1 MQYSRHECI
10 IETEKKVKRKYIES
24 IAKVVMV
31 GLSKRE
37 EKIIES
43 LREGE
48 DLSVSG
54 LSRALGV
61 SVVTVR
67 ADLKLLEEKG
77 MIIRTRGGAIPA
89 FHPDLMDRRSSHT
102 AEKERIAKA
111 AAELV
116 KDGDKIM
123 ITNGTTSA
131 LVGRYLLGRR
141 DVQIVTNST
150 LLLPYARV
158 NPNMNITFVGGEFRP
173 SAEALV
179 GPEAIHRIDQFHVS
193 MTITGTDGV
202 TLEHGLTTHL
212 VENAEIVRK
221 MCGQSD
227 TRVLVVDSSK
237 FGKKGFVKILPLE
250 EIDILITDTGLDPKE
265 AETIEGL
272 GVEVYRV

>member
-1 MQYSRHECI
+1 
-10 IETEKKVKRKYIES
+10 
-24 IAKVVMV
+24 MV

>member
-1 MQYSRHECI
+1 MI
-10 IETEKKVKRKYIES
+10 GV
-24 IAKVVMV
+24 
-31 GLSKRE
+31 SKRE
-37 EKIIES
+37 NQILES
-43 LREGE
+43 LRTGE
-48 DLSVSG
+48 SYSVSE
-54 LSRALGV
+54 LSHKLGV

-67 ADLKLLEEKG
+67 ADYKSLEEKG
-77 MIIRTRGGAIPA
+77 MIIRAHGGAILA
-89 FHPDLMDRRSSHT
+89 FHPELMERMGSRR

-212 VENAEIVRK
+212 VESAEIVRR
-221 MCGQSD
+221 MCAQSD

-250 EIDILITDTGLDPKE
+250 DIDILITDTGLDPE
-265 AETIEGL
+265 VAALIEEL
-272 GVEVYRV
+272 GVEVHRV

>member
-1 MQYSRHECI
+1 
-10 IETEKKVKRKYIES
+10 
-24 IAKVVMV
+24 MV

-250 EIDILITDTGLDPKE
+250 EIDILITDTGLDPKV
-265 AETIEGL
+265 AETIEEL
-272 GVEVYRV
+272 GVEVRRV

>member
-1 MQYSRHECI
+1 MI
-10 IETEKKVKRKYIES
+10 
-24 IAKVVMV
+24 
-31 GLSKRE
+31 GLSSRE
-37 EKIIES
+37 NQILETLRNGEKN
-43 LREGE
+43 
-48 DLSVSG
+48 SVSE
-54 LSRALGV
+54 LSHELGV
-61 SVVTVR
+61 SVVTIR
-67 ADLKLLEEKG
+67 ADLKSMEEKG
-77 MIIRTRGGAIPA
+77 VIVRTRGGAIPA
-89 FHPDLMDRRSSHT
+89 FHPEMMDRIGSRT
-102 AEKERIAKA
+102 PEKERIAKA
-111 AAELV
+111 AADLV

-158 NPNMNITFVGGEFRP
+158 NPNLNITFVGGEFRP

-202 TLEHGLTTHL
+202 TSEHGLTTHL
-212 VENAEIVRK
+212 VESAEIVRK
-221 MCGQSD
+221 MCEQAE

-250 EIDILITDTGLDPKE
+250 AIDIIITDTGLDQQT
-265 AETIEGL
+265 AESIEKL
-272 GVEVYRV
+272 GIEVHRV